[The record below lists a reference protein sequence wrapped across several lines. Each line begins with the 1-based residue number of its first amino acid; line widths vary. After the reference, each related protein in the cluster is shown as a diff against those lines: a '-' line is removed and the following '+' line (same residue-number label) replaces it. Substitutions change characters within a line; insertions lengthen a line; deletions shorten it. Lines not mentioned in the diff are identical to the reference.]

1 MTNCPPSVSNFVEV
15 DETLALAIL
24 LPLTAVEENDV
35 VAVAVDASESEVI
48 GKELLADGSVVDVLV
63 IMTEGV
69 DIAEA
74 VSAKVGC
81 LVSIF
86 IVDRTEELLVV

>member
-48 GKELLADGSVVDVLV
+48 GRL
-63 IMTEGV
+63 
-69 DIAEA
+69 
-74 VSAKVGC
+74 KVGC